1 MSVQNDSNDSIFF
14 HLVWR
19 RSVFFSFYKLRS
31 YPFFNYLL
39 SGANWLTSF
48 FIYLFYFI
56 RPRPFIYVFSLS
68 SSSILCLCLHVLCLM
83 PIVHFVSVSV
93 FTICLVFVRL
103 FFLLLSSV
111 SFFSFYGCC

>member
-14 HLVWR
+14 IWCGEG
-19 RSVFFSFYKLRS
+19 VFFSFYKLRS